1 MDRVNLSIPPKPITM
16 AGRLAMPLLTGLRTR
31 GVDVESILTRIGLD
45 EDEMRSMSGR
55 ISMEAFMDLHTSVVA
70 ATGDR
75 MAPLRMANEL
85 DRDAFPL
92 AFHLLGTQATIRD
105 GYRFVAP
112 YRATIVDRIEY
123 TLTEHGELAHITFEI
138 DGKPLIPP
146 AFAEYLIVLVLALG
160 RMLIPDSIA
169 PTEIHFAHR
178 WPRHTESVD
187 ELVGC
192 PVHFGMPS
200 VCFVFPNPQLNAA
213 ITGADPHFGQ
223 ILASATDQWMADQPL
238 SDRLRDRARRWLGQR
253 KLEQGEPT
261 AAEVATALH
270 MSERTLRRKLEA
282 EGTSVRDL
290 LDDVRKERAV
300 AWLEEGRTTIDEI
313 AFRLGFSGA
322 SAFRRAFKRWTG
334 SSPAAFGDRTSS

>member
-1 MDRVNLSIPPKPITM
+1 MHSSYPSQPVTL
-16 AGRLAMPLLTGLRTR
+16 AARLVLPLVTGLRTR
-31 GVDVESILTRIGLD
+31 GIEVEPILARIGLD
-45 EDEMRSMSGR
+45 EEEMRSMNGR
-55 ISMEAFMDLHTSVVA
+55 LPMEAFTDLHAAVVA

-123 TLTEHGELAHITFEI
+123 GLTEHGELAHIRFEL
-138 DGKPLIPP
+138 DGKPLFPP
-146 AFAEYLIVLVLALG
+146 NFAEYLIVLVLALG
-160 RMLIPDSIA
+160 RMLIPHTTA

-178 WPRHTESVD
+178 WPRHSESVD
-187 ELVGC
+187 ELVQC
-192 PVHFGMPS
+192 PVKYGMPT

-223 ILASATDQWMADQPL
+223 ILATATDQWMSDQPV
-238 SDRLRDRARRWLGQR
+238 SDRLRDRARRWLSQR

-261 AAEVATALH
+261 TTEVATALH
-270 MSERTLRRKLEA
+270 MSERTLRRKLDA
-282 EGTSVRDL
+282 EGSSVRDL
-290 LDDVRKERAV
+290 LDDIRKERAV
-300 AWLEEGRTTIDEI
+300 AWLEEGRTSIDEI

-334 SSPAAFGDRTSS
+334 SSPVAFSERTSD